1 MSSPVEEIKA
11 RLGVEEVVGGY
22 LKLERAGANLKAKCP
37 FHHEKTPSF
46 FVSPARGSFYCF
58 GCGEKGDIFSFVEK
72 MEGVDFKGALKILA
86 ERAGVPLTR
95 VRAQDSDAR
104 DRLFA
109 ALEEAAQ
116 FFENELAARAD
127 AREYLAG
134 RGVLPGT
141 IATWRI
147 GFAPDAW
154 RALRAHL
161 LAKKFSEQE
170 LSRAGLCK
178 QSVEKKGEP
187 YDVFRNRIMFPIFDS
202 AGRVIAFSGRIF
214 TSANIVVAAAPSETV
229 LPKYVNSPETE
240 VWRKSSSLY
249 GMHRAKHK
257 IRERGYTLLVE
268 GQVDLIMCHQAGF
281 ENTVAASG
289 TALTPE
295 HLDLLRRFSENILL
309 AYDADVAGEKA
320 ALRAVSTAL
329 QKGMAVK
336 IVALSAKD
344 PADMIAENPADFATA
359 LKNSMHFVRFLL
371 ERALARATTGRE
383 RARLVREQVLPFVR
397 DIASAI
403 ERAEFV
409 KEIAGALEVR
419 EDAVWD
425 DLKRLENMQSRREAV
440 GTPTHDGS
448 VGASG
453 LPTDKVGNVVPE
465 AVRLLAGIIFWQ
477 EKLPEGERKV
487 DTEKLKKELGELS
500 GELALLLS
508 AIGEGERDTHIFESE
523 ARFVG
528 SLSLEKDAR
537 ALLLHL
543 EKDVLEKKSGDI
555 LNELTLAER
564 AHTDDARRHILLTEL
579 QSLRMRIE
587 AIKHASSI

>member
-11 RLGVEEVVGGY
+11 RLGAEEVVGAY

-37 FHHEKTPSF
+37 LHHEKTASF
-46 FVSPARGSFYCF
+46 FVSTSRGSFYCF

-95 VRAQDSDAR
+95 FHAQENDAR

-109 ALEEAAQ
+109 ALEEATR
-116 FFENELAARAD
+116 FFEGEFALRAD
-127 AREYLAG
+127 ARKYLTE
-134 RGVLPGT
+134 RGVLPKT
-141 IATWRI
+141 IEMWRI
-147 GFAPDAW
+147 GFAPDSW

-170 LSRAGLCK
+170 LFRAGLIK

-214 TSANIVVAAAPSETV
+214 GKEEEGT
-229 LPKYVNSPETE
+229 PKYVNSPETE
-240 VWRKSSSLY
+240 VWRKSSALY
-249 GMHRAKHK
+249 GIHRAKHK
-257 IRERGYTLLVE
+257 IRERGYALLVE

-281 ENTVAASG
+281 ENAVAASG
-289 TALTPE
+289 TALTHE
-295 HLDLLRRFSENILL
+295 HLDLLRRFSENLLL
-309 AYDADVAGEKA
+309 AYDVDAAGEKA
-320 ALRAVSTAL
+320 ALRAVSAAL

-336 IVALSAKD
+336 IAALSGGKD
-344 PADMIAENPADFATA
+344 PADIIWKNPADFAHGI
-359 LKNSMHFVRFLL
+359 KNSMHFVRFLF
-371 ERALARATTGRE
+371 ERALTRAKTGRE
-383 RARLVREQVLPFVR
+383 RARLLRDEVLPFVR
-397 DIASAI
+397 DIKSAI

-425 DLKRLENMQSRREAV
+425 DLKRLPVQQP
-440 GTPTHDGS
+440 TPNNQ
-448 VGASG
+448 
-453 LPTDKVGNVVPE
+453 LPTNKVGNAVPE

-487 DTEKLKKELGELS
+487 DTEKLKEEINAISGKLS
-500 GELALLLS
+500 LLLS
-508 AIGEGERDTHIFESE
+508 ALGENERDTHIFEAE
-523 ARFVG
+523 ARFAEVP
-528 SLSLEKDAR
+528 SLEKEVR
-537 ALLLHL
+537 VLLFHIEKEEL
-543 EKDVLEKKSGDI
+543 ERKSAKI
-555 LNELTLAER
+555 LNELTVTER
-564 AHTDDARRHILLTEL
+564 GTADEARRMELLTQL

-587 AIKHASSI
+587 EIKRASSA

>member
-1 MSSPVEEIKA
+1 MLAMSSPVEEIKA

-37 FHHEKTPSF
+37 FHHEKTASF
-46 FVSPARGSFYCF
+46 FVSPSRGSFYCF

-95 VRAQDSDAR
+95 VRAQESDTR
-104 DRLFA
+104 ERLFA
-109 ALEEAAQ
+109 VLEEATR
-116 FFENELAARAD
+116 FFENELTKRAD

-134 RGVLPGT
+134 RGVLPNT
-141 IATWRI
+141 TAMWRI
-147 GFAPDAW
+147 GFAPDSW

-170 LSRAGLCK
+170 LFRAGLIK
-178 QSVEKKGEP
+178 QSTEKKAEP
-187 YDVFRNRIMFPIFDS
+187 FDVFRNRIMFPIFDG

-214 TSANIVVAAAPSETV
+214 GKESETA
-229 LPKYVNSPETE
+229 PKYVNSPETE
-240 VWRKSSSLY
+240 VWRKSSALY
-249 GMHRAKHK
+249 GIHRAKHK
-257 IRERGYTLLVE
+257 IRERGYALLVE

-281 ENTVAASG
+281 ENAVAASG

-309 AYDADVAGEKA
+309 AYDADAAGEKA

-371 ERALARATTGRE
+371 ERALARAQTGRE

-397 DIASAI
+397 DIKSAI

-409 KEIAGALEVR
+409 KEIATALEVR

-425 DLKRLENMQSRREAV
+425 DLKRLPLQQ
-440 GTPTHDGS
+440 PTTNNQQ
-448 VGASG
+448 
-453 LPTDKVGNVVPE
+453 PTNKVGDAEPE
-465 AVRLLAGIIFWQ
+465 ALRLLAGIIFWQ
-477 EKLPEGERKV
+477 EKLPEGERKIV
-487 DTEKLKKELGELS
+487 PEKLKKEIGELS
-500 GELALLLS
+500 GELSLLLS
-508 AIGEGERDTHIFESE
+508 ALGEGERDTHIFEAE
-523 ARFVG
+523 ARFAS

-543 EKDVLEKKSGDI
+543 EKDMLEKKSADI
-555 LNELTLAER
+555 LNELTVAER
-564 AHTDDARRHILLTEL
+564 ARADDARRHKLLTEL

-587 AIKHASSI
+587 EIKKHSQNE